1 MTTPLTTTITL
12 DFKGLSCPLPIVK
25 TAVAIKHLQPG
36 ELIEVLATDAGSV
49 ADFTA
54 WSRPPATSSWSTPA
68 TAAPTASSSGKD
80 EPAMTD
86 TQQLKAAVAA
96 SQARPKANKLVIFTW
111 GGDLDKVWPTLIL
124 ATSAAAMGM
133 ETIVFFTFWGLFPL
147 VRNDVR
153 LTGDNWM
160 QKAMSLLH
168 RGGTQ
173 HLRLSQLNF
182 VGAGPAMMRKLA
194 ADHQV
199 ASPQELLALAQEM
212 GVRLIPCQMTMD
224 LLGLTREDMIDGLEE
239 PAGAATALAEAQDA
253 ITLFI

>member
-1 MTTPLTTTITL
+1 M
-12 DFKGLSCPLPIVK
+12 K
-25 TAVAIKHLQPG
+25 
-36 ELIEVLATDAGSV
+36 
-49 ADFTA
+49 
-54 WSRPPATSSWSTPA
+54 
-68 TAAPTASSSGKD
+68 
-80 EPAMTD
+80 PAMTD
-86 TQQLKAAVAA
+86 TQQLAAARAA
-96 SQARPKANKLVIFTW
+96 DQAKPKANKLVIFTW

-173 HLRLSQLNF
+173 HLRLSQMNF
-182 VGAGPAMMRKLA
+182 AGAGPAMMRKLA

-199 ASPQELLALAQEM
+199 ASPQELLELAQEM

-224 LLGLTREDMIDGLEE
+224 LLGLTREDMIDGLEA